1 MRKQN
6 LCIFIF
12 QKLFII
18 AVTDNTTD
26 CFVKGCLMLR
36 LSKTVKK
43 DKISIYLNNAPK
55 VLSQC
60 VGSAFCEVGAVIYDV
75 Q

>member
-43 DKISIYLNNAPK
+43 DKISIRKRKSKSNTSN
-55 VLSQC
+55 
-60 VGSAFCEVGAVIYDV
+60 IYD
-75 Q
+75 QEPSIDLN